1 MKTIFTALAVLFIL
15 LFSVESRAN
24 DTLFKLAQP
33 LATAHNWSYKG
44 GGTNLDGA
52 ANSGWKN
59 SLTYAESGWLT
70 NRPAPFRLGTT
81 PPVANT
87 TIPGD
92 NTAGGGGIATAR
104 YPTLYFRKTV
114 NIANPSSYI
123 NFKINAKFDDAIV
136 VWVNGQEAFRNNI
149 SANPAYA
156 TLSTTS
162 IAGDGATIF
171 SGNVNTSL
179 FNPGDNLIAVEIHQ
193 TTATSG
199 DLFFDMELIGV
210 NDVAVSRGP
219 YLNMGGQ
226 TGITIRWRTD
236 VATNSRVTYGTTLGT
251 YTNTVDDA
259 AVTTEHVV
267 NLTGLNADT
276 KYFYTVGSSS
286 GVIESGAA
294 NYFVTVPP
302 ATANRKMRIAA
313 FGDCG
318 FVSANQTFTKQA
330 YMSFLAA
337 RGISDIDALIMMGDN
352 VYDVGTD
359 AEWQTNFFDPYK
371 DVFLKNWKMY
381 PSPGNHDYGN
391 TNSQAETNNRN
402 NNYYQNFT
410 LPTAGELGGV
420 ASGTEA
426 FYSFD
431 IGDIHFLSLD
441 SYGRETASANSKMY
455 DTLTAQAVW
464 VKADLAANTKKW
476 VVAFWHHAPYTKI
489 GLNSDA
495 AGELTN
501 VRENFIRILERY
513 GVDLVL
519 CGHSHGYERSYLLKN
534 YYKAAPSG
542 AALLDADFRKNLHT
556 ADSSSA
562 LYDGTSALTCAY
574 TYNSGKYNHGTVY
587 AVSGSSGKNDQLALT
602 GSGYPHDAMYFS
614 QAQKG
619 GAMYF
624 EVDSNRLDVKY
635 IWQNGN
641 STPLVGDSFTVFKD
655 VKKFTTYTVAKN
667 GVLNIQSSWKGAY
680 NWFVGGTATN
690 LSSARTFTVP
700 TNTSGTYRYVVKD
713 FSTNTCLKD
722 SFEVVVSLTL
732 PVALASFTANLQNN
746 KVVLDWATSIE
757 ENNKYFTLEKSIDGI
772 NFSFL
777 AKVDGAGNSSI
788 TKNYRAFDLAPV
800 NGNNYY
806 RLSQTNADGK
816 TTYFE
821 IKKVSYKSNLSFNA
835 AIIYSSNG
843 VSVNIHSIKNDHIKV
858 SINDV
863 LGRQLLKEAIPVS
876 AGSNNKTYQLNSGVY
891 FISLSNTSNEIITSK
906 VIIK

>member
-1 MKTIFTALAVLFIL
+1 MNHIYKILIALFLFANYT
-15 LFSVESRAN
+15 SKAN

-33 LATAHNWSYKG
+33 LASAHNWSYKG
-44 GGTNLDGA
+44 GGTNLDA
-52 ANSGWKN
+52 VTAWKTD
-59 SLTYAESGWLT
+59 LAYAEPGWLT

-81 PPVANT
+81 PPTANT

-104 YPTLYFRKTV
+104 YPTLYFRKIV
-114 NIANPSSYI
+114 NITNPSAYI

-149 SANPAYA
+149 AANPAYA

-171 SGNVNTSL
+171 SGNVNSSL
-179 FNPGDNLIAVEIHQ
+179 FNPGNNLIAVEIHQ
-193 TTATSG
+193 TSATSG

-210 NDVAVSRGP
+210 NDVAISRGP
-219 YLNMGGQ
+219 YLQMGGQ
-226 TGITIRWRTD
+226 TSITIRWRTD
-236 VATNSRVTYGTTLGT
+236 IATNSRVTFGTTLGA

-259 AVTTEHVV
+259 TVTTEHIVS
-267 NLTGLNADT
+267 LSGLSPDT

-286 GVIESGAA
+286 AVLQSGAV
-294 NYFVTVPP
+294 NYFRTVPP

-318 FVSANQTFTKQA
+318 FSSTNQTLTQQA
-330 YMSFLAA
+330 YMNFLAA
-337 RGISDIDALIMMGDN
+337 RGISEIDALIMMGDN
-352 VYDVGTD
+352 VYDIGTD

-381 PSPGNHDYGN
+381 PAPGNHDYAN
-391 TNSQAETNNRN
+391 NNSIPFTGDRN
-402 NNYYQNFT
+402 NFYYQNFT
-410 LPTAGELGGV
+410 LPTTGQLGGV

-426 FYSFD
+426 YYSFD

-441 SYGRETASANSKMY
+441 SYGTEAATSNSKMY
-455 DTLTAQAVW
+455 DTLGAQAVW

-476 VVAFWHHAPYTKI
+476 VVAYWHHAPYTKI

-534 YYKAAPSG
+534 YYKATAASP
-542 AALLDADFRKNLHT
+542 ALLDVDFRKVLHT

-562 LYDGTSALTCAY
+562 LYDGTSPLSCAY

-587 AVSGSSGKNDQLALT
+587 TVSGSSGKNDQVAQT
-602 GSGYPHDAMYFS
+602 GYPHDAMYFS
-614 QAQKG
+614 QTGKG
-619 GAMYF
+619 GAFYF
-624 EVDSNRLDVKY
+624 EVDSNRLDAKY

-655 VKKFTTYTVAKN
+655 VKKFTTYTVAQN
-667 GVLNIQSSWKGAY
+667 SVLNIQSSWKGSY
-680 NWFVGGTATN
+680 NWFTGGTTVPN
-690 LSSARTFTVP
+690 LSTSRSFAVP
-700 TNTSGTYRYVVKD
+700 TTTTGTYRYVVKD

-722 SFEVVVSLTL
+722 SFEVVVTSVVPITL
-732 PVALASFTANLQNN
+732 SSFTANLAQD
-746 KVVLDWATSIE
+746 KVLLNWITSTE
-757 ENNKYFTLEKSIDGI
+757 QNNKYFTIEKSINGI
-772 NFSFL
+772 NYNFMARVNSL
-777 AKVDGAGNSSI
+777 GNSI
-788 TKNYRAFDLAPV
+788 TPQNYSTIDNTPFT
-800 NGNNYY
+800 GINYY
-806 RLSQTNADGK
+806 RLSQTNTDGK
-816 TTYFE
+816 ITYHQTKTILYNGKKNLHINTINMFGG
-821 IKKVSYKSNLSFNA
+821 IKISIASN
-835 AIIYSSNG
+835 
-843 VSVNIHSIKNDHIKV
+843 
-858 SINDV
+858 
-863 LGRQLLKEAIPVS
+863 
-876 AGSNNKTYQLNSGVY
+876 SNNAVTLSVIDAMGRLVLRNNFILNTNTVIKEYQLKKGIYYVQVVDAKNEK
-891 FISLSNTSNEIITSK
+891 ISQKII
-906 VIIK
+906 IL

>member
-1 MKTIFTALAVLFIL
+1 MKTIFTALAFSIAF
-15 LFSVESRAN
+15 LFSVEGHAN

-44 GGTNLDGA
+44 GGTNLDA
-52 ANSGWKN
+52 SPTWKS
-59 SLTYAESGWLT
+59 SLTFLETGWLT
-70 NRPAPFRLGTT
+70 NRPAPFRFGTT
-81 PPVANT
+81 PPVSNT

-92 NTAGGGGIATAR
+92 NTAGGAGPAGGR
-104 YPTLYFRKTV
+104 YPTLYFRKVV
-114 NIANPSSYI
+114 NIVNPSAYI
-123 NFKINAKFDDAIV
+123 NFKIRAKFDDAV
-136 VWVNGQEAFRNNI
+136 VIWVNGQEAFRNNI
-149 SANPAYA
+149 AANPPYNTFVA
-156 TLSTTS
+156 TM
-162 IAGDGATIF
+162 AGDGATIF
-171 SGNVNTSL
+171 TGTVATSL
-179 FNPGDNLIAVEIHQ
+179 FNAGNNIIAAEVHQ
-193 TTATSG
+193 TSVTSG

-219 YLNMGGQ
+219 YLQMGGQ

-251 YTNTVDDA
+251 YTNTTDDA
-259 AVTTEHVV
+259 AVTTEHIV
-267 NLTGLNADT
+267 NLSGLSADT

-286 GVIESGAA
+286 AVLQSGAP

-302 ATANRKMRIAA
+302 ATTNRKVRIAA

-318 FVSANQTFTKQA
+318 FLSTNQTFTKQA
-330 YMSFLAA
+330 YMNFLAA
-337 RGISDIDALIMMGDN
+337 RGITEIDGLIMMGDN

-359 AEWQTNFFDPYK
+359 AEWQTEFFQPYQ
-371 DVFLKNWKMY
+371 DVFLKNWKLY
-381 PSPGNHDYGN
+381 PAPGNHDYGN

-410 LPTAGELGGV
+410 LPTGGELGGQP
-420 ASGTEA
+420 SGTEA

-464 VKADLAANTKKW
+464 VKNDLAANTKKW
-476 VVAFWHHAPYTKI
+476 VVAYWHHAPYTKI

-513 GVDLVL
+513 GVDLVI

-534 YYKAAPSG
+534 YYKANPG
-542 AALLDADFRKNLHT
+542 DPALLDANFRKNLHT

-562 LYDGTSALTCAY
+562 LYDGTSTLTCAY
-574 TYNSGKYNHGTVY
+574 SYNSGKYNHGTVY

-641 STPLVGDSFTVFKD
+641 TTPLVGDSFTVFKD

-667 GVLNIQSSWKGAY
+667 
-680 NWFVGGTATN
+680 
-690 LSSARTFTVP
+690 P
-700 TNTSGTYRYVVKD
+700 
-713 FSTNTCLKD
+713 C
-722 SFEVVVSLTL
+722 
-732 PVALASFTANLQNN
+732 
-746 KVVLDWATSIE
+746 
-757 ENNKYFTLEKSIDGI
+757 
-772 NFSFL
+772 
-777 AKVDGAGNSSI
+777 
-788 TKNYRAFDLAPV
+788 
-800 NGNNYY
+800 
-806 RLSQTNADGK
+806 
-816 TTYFE
+816 
-821 IKKVSYKSNLSFNA
+821 
-835 AIIYSSNG
+835 
-843 VSVNIHSIKNDHIKV
+843 
-858 SINDV
+858 
-863 LGRQLLKEAIPVS
+863 
-876 AGSNNKTYQLNSGVY
+876 
-891 FISLSNTSNEIITSK
+891 
-906 VIIK
+906 